1 MTTPFKQLGRA
12 IGASHA
18 AAAAALKR
26 TAAVALA
33 VIVGAVVLAVGSP
46 AAADE
51 ITVVPSDEFTAAAGT
66 PDNTTFHVYR
76 DGAPFASVMWNDYAD
91 DDHGRDL
98 DDFHICDTGADGL
111 APYFQAVYGGEVYSE
126 RIDGGKGNCEVQGVG
141 NVSPV
146 GSRVHFRVCIMKN
159 QTVIECAPWLQVYE

>member
-1 MTTPFKQLGRA
+1 MTTPFKRLGRA
-12 IGASHA
+12 VA
-18 AAAAALKR
+18 AAATPLKR

-33 VIVGAVVLAVGSP
+33 VIVGAVVLAAGGP

-51 ITVVPSDEFTAAAGT
+51 ITVAPSDEITASAGT

-76 DGAPFASVMWNDYAD
+76 NGAPFASVMWNDYAD

-146 GSRVHFRVCIMKN
+146 GSHVDFRVCVMN
-159 QTVIECAPWLQVYE
+159 GQNVIGCAPWIRVYE